1 MSVAENVYSEVI
13 WQAPE
18 NSTNENTQKIDFRE
32 TLDLPS
38 DLLTAVLELQAASAA
53 AFYAG
58 RVCEGLICASYSGSI
73 DDLIRHQTQLISP
86 VPASAGYSH
95 WKGQVLT
102 ADELHVLYEGI
113 RLNNVHQ
120 YDYVLTGEFTVWGFL
135 QFIHGQRSQVSLCL

>member
-1 MSVAENVYSEVI
+1 MSGAENVYSEVI

-18 NSTNENTQKIDFRE
+18 NSTNENTQKE

-38 DLLTAVLELQAASAA
+38 DLLMAVLELQAASAQ

-73 DDLIRHQTQLISP
+73 DGSIRHQTQLISP

-120 YDYVLTGEFTVWGFL
+120 YDYVLTGEFTVCGFL
-135 QFIHGQRSQVSLCL
+135 